1 LDIVNIDYKKLGL
14 SFLVIIGII
23 IFYAVLFFKKD
34 INRIENVPAD
44 LTKIKERGVLRV
56 ITEYNSISYFIYKDQ
71 VVGFDYEIMERFAES
86 IGVRTEYIIAHNHQE
101 MYNFLKQGKGDII
114 ATGLYNTHE
123 AGVAYSIP
131 YRKSEQVLVQRKS
144 GKYFRKSD
152 STSVYYQALKEIRAL
167 DNKDI
172 FLTLNAPYI
181 AQIKAIADTLGFNIN
196 INLISDER
204 SIEDLINAV
213 ADAEI
218 DYTIADK
225 DLALNNNAFLGNL
238 DLSIQF
244 GKEKDLH
251 YATRKSS
258 KELQI
263 ILNEWLSHFIKS
275 NEYKSIFGKYFKFD
289 KKFIDSFDEQEYLTK
304 GQISV
309 YDNIIQYF
317 AKSINW
323 DWRLVAALMYQES
336 KFDPNATSWAGAKG
350 LMQVMPGTAHQMGL
364 NTGLY
369 QPEQNIQVG
378 TKYLQYLEQFWKDI
392 PDFTQKIKFILA
404 SYNAGVGHIQD
415 AARLAKK
422 YGYSDTEWDGN
433 VEYFILYK
441 SNPKFYNDR
450 VVKYGYARGNETFNY
465 VRNIVKKYFYYTEN
479 INDSTNTVFALQQ
492 KDLIPFNGI
501 DGVYN
506 PSVGLLQERVRKELF
521 VSRKLFE
528 QNQDL
533 IPKKTI
539 NNPFDKE
546 PNELFKQKEATKK
559 LFENKNTLF
568 RKNDTI
574 SNQQLIIN
582 DDNTINELK
591 PR

>member
-1 LDIVNIDYKKLGL
+1 MNIDYKKIGL
-14 SFLVIIGII
+14 SLLVIVVII
-23 IFYAVLFFKKD
+23 AFYAISFIKKD
-34 INRIENVPAD
+34 KQSDAVINFD
-44 LTKIKERGVLRV
+44 LTKIKERGILRV
-56 ITEYNSISYFIYKDQ
+56 ITEYNSISYFIYKDE
-71 VVGFDYEIMERFAES
+71 VAGFDYEIMERFAES

-101 MYNFLKQGKGDII
+101 MYNFLRQGKGDII
-114 ATGLYNTHE
+114 VTGLYKTN
-123 AGVAYSIP
+123 ASGVAYSIP
-131 YRKSEQVLVQRKS
+131 YRKSEQVLVQRKA
-144 GKYFRKSD
+144 GKYIRKSD
-152 STSVYYQALKEIRAL
+152 STTLYFQHINDIKSLEA
-167 DNKDI
+167 KDV
-172 FLTLNAPYI
+172 FLTLNSPYI
-181 AQIKAIADTLGFNIN
+181 EQVKHLADTLGFNVN
-196 INLISDER
+196 INLVSDER

-213 ADAEI
+213 SDAEI
-218 DYTIADK
+218 DFTVADK
-225 DLALNNNAFLGNL
+225 DLALTNNSFLGNL
-238 DLSIQF
+238 DLGIQF
-244 GKEKDLH
+244 GKEKELH

-275 NEYKSIFGKYFKFD
+275 SDYKQIANKYFKFD
-289 KKFIDSFDEQEYLTK
+289 RKIIDQFNETEYLTK

-317 AKSINW
+317 AKGINW

-350 LMQVMPGTAHQMGL
+350 LMQLMPRTARQMGL
-364 NTGLY
+364 HTGLY
-369 QPEQNIQVG
+369 QPEQNVQAG
-378 TKYLQYLEQFWKDI
+378 TKYLKYLEQFWKEV
-392 PDFTQKIKFILA
+392 PDFTQRIKFILA
-404 SYNAGVGHIQD
+404 SYNAGVGHVQD

-450 VVKYGYARGNETFNY
+450 VVKYGYARGSETFNY
-465 VRNIVKKYFYYTEN
+465 VRNIIKKYFYYTDN
-479 INDSTNTVFALQQ
+479 INDSTNLDFALQQ

-521 VSRKLFE
+521 VSKKLFE

-533 IPKKTI
+533 VPLNNK

-546 PNELFKQKEATKK
+546 PNELFKEKNKSKK
-559 LFENKNTLF
+559 LFEQKNNLF
-568 RKNDTI
+568 RKNDTA
-574 SNQQLIIN
+574 NHQQLMIKNENNIN
-582 DDNTINELK
+582 QLK

>member
-1 LDIVNIDYKKLGL
+1 MNIDYKKIGL
-14 SFLVIIGII
+14 SLMVIVVIIA
-23 IFYAVLFFKKD
+23 FYAISFIKKD
-34 INRIENVPAD
+34 KQSVAVNNFD
-44 LTKIKERGVLRV
+44 LTKIKERGILRV
-56 ITEYNSISYFIYKDQ
+56 ITEYNSISYFIYKDE
-71 VVGFDYEIMERFAES
+71 VAGFDYEIMERFAES

-101 MYNFLKQGKGDII
+101 MYNFLRQGKGDII
-114 ATGLYNTHE
+114 ATGLYQTNE
-123 AGVAYSIP
+123 SGVAYSIP
-131 YRKSEQVLVQRKS
+131 YRKSEQVLVQRKA
-144 GKYFRKSD
+144 GKYTRKSD
-152 STSVYYQALKEIRAL
+152 STTSYYQPIIDIKSLEA
-167 DNKDI
+167 KDV
-172 FLTLNAPYI
+172 FLTLNSPYI
-181 AQIKAIADTLGFNIN
+181 EQVKHLADTLGFNVN
-196 INLISDER
+196 INLVSDER

-218 DYTIADK
+218 DYTVADK
-225 DLALNNNAFLGNL
+225 DLALTNNSFLGNL
-238 DLSIQF
+238 DLGIQF

-275 NEYKSIFGKYFKFD
+275 KDYKQIANKYFKFD
-289 KKFIDSFDEQEYLTK
+289 RKIIDQFNETEYLTK
-304 GQISV
+304 GQISL

-350 LMQVMPGTAHQMGL
+350 LMQLMPGTARQMGL
-364 NTGLY
+364 HTGLY
-369 QPEQNIQVG
+369 QPEQNIQAG
-378 TKYLQYLEQFWKDI
+378 TKYLQYLEQFWKEV
-392 PDFTQKIKFILA
+392 PDFTQRIKFILA

-422 YGYSDTEWDGN
+422 YGYSETEWDGN

-441 SNPKFYNDR
+441 SNPRFYNDR
-450 VVKYGYARGNETFNY
+450 VVKYGYARGSETFNY
-465 VRNIVKKYFYYTEN
+465 VRNIIKKYFYYTDN
-479 INDSTNTVFALQQ
+479 INDSTNLDFAPQQ

-521 VSRKLFE
+521 VSKKLFE

-533 IPKKTI
+533 VPLNKK
-539 NNPFDKE
+539 NNPFDKA
-546 PNELFKQKEATKK
+546 PNELFKEKGKSKK
-559 LFENKNTLF
+559 LFEQKSTLF
-568 RKNDTI
+568 RKNDTL
-574 SNQQLIIN
+574 SNQQLMIKNESKIN
-582 DDNTINELK
+582 QLE

>member
-1 LDIVNIDYKKLGL
+1 MNIDYKKIGL
-14 SFLVIIGII
+14 SILVIVVII
-23 IFYAVLFFKKD
+23 AFYAISFIKKD
-34 INRIENVPAD
+34 KQSVAVISFD
-44 LTKIKERGVLRV
+44 LTKIKERGILRV
-56 ITEYNSISYFIYKDQ
+56 ITEYNSISYFIYKDE
-71 VVGFDYEIMERFAES
+71 VAGFDYEIMERFAES

-101 MYNFLKQGKGDII
+101 MYNFLRQGKGDII
-114 ATGLYNTHE
+114 ATGLYQTNE
-123 AGVAYSIP
+123 SGVAYSIP
-131 YRKSEQVLVQRKS
+131 YRKSEQVLVQRKA
-144 GKYFRKSD
+144 GKYIRKSD
-152 STSVYYQALKEIRAL
+152 SITSYYQPIVDIKSLEA
-167 DNKDI
+167 KDV
-172 FLTLNAPYI
+172 FLTLNSPYI
-181 AQIKAIADTLGFNIN
+181 EQLKHLADTLGFNVN
-196 INLISDER
+196 INLVSDER

-218 DYTIADK
+218 DYTVADK
-225 DLALNNNAFLGNL
+225 DLALTNNSFLGNL
-238 DLSIQF
+238 DLGIQF

-275 NEYKSIFGKYFKFD
+275 SDYKQIANKYFKFD
-289 KKFIDSFDEQEYLTK
+289 RKIIDQFNETEYLTK
-304 GQISV
+304 GQISL

-350 LMQVMPGTAHQMGL
+350 LMQLMPGTARQMGL
-364 NTGLY
+364 HTGLY
-369 QPEQNIQVG
+369 QPEQNIQAG
-378 TKYLQYLEQFWKDI
+378 TKYLQYLEQFWKEV
-392 PDFTQKIKFILA
+392 PDFTQRIKFILA
-404 SYNAGVGHIQD
+404 SYNAGVGHVQD

-441 SNPKFYNDR
+441 SNPRFYNDR
-450 VVKYGYARGNETFNY
+450 VVKYGYARGSETFNY
-465 VRNIVKKYFYYTEN
+465 VRNIIKKYFYYTDN
-479 INDSTNTVFALQQ
+479 INDSTNLDFALQQ

-521 VSRKLFE
+521 VSKKLFE

-533 IPKKTI
+533 VPLNKK
-539 NNPFDKE
+539 NNPFDKA
-546 PNELFKQKEATKK
+546 PNELFKEKGKSKK
-559 LFENKNTLF
+559 LFEQKSTLF
-568 RKNDTI
+568 RKNDTV
-574 SNQQLIIN
+574 SNQQLMIKNESKIN
-582 DDNTINELK
+582 QLE

>member
-1 LDIVNIDYKKLGL
+1 MNIDYKKIGL
-14 SFLVIIGII
+14 SLMVIVVIIA
-23 IFYAVLFFKKD
+23 FYAISFIKKD
-34 INRIENVPAD
+34 KQSVAVNNFD
-44 LTKIKERGVLRV
+44 LTKIKERGILRV
-56 ITEYNSISYFIYKDQ
+56 ITEYNSISYFIYKDE
-71 VVGFDYEIMERFAES
+71 VAGFDYEIMERFAES

-101 MYNFLKQGKGDII
+101 MYNFLRQGKGDII
-114 ATGLYNTHE
+114 ATGLYQTNE
-123 AGVAYSIP
+123 SGVAYSIP
-131 YRKSEQVLVQRKS
+131 YRKSEQVLVQRKA
-144 GKYFRKSD
+144 GKYTRKSD
-152 STSVYYQALKEIRAL
+152 STTSYYQPIIDIKSLEA
-167 DNKDI
+167 KDV
-172 FLTLNAPYI
+172 FLTLNSPYI
-181 AQIKAIADTLGFNIN
+181 EQVKHLADTLGFNVN
-196 INLISDER
+196 INLVSDER

-218 DYTIADK
+218 DYTVADK
-225 DLALNNNAFLGNL
+225 DLALTNNSFLGNL
-238 DLSIQF
+238 DLGIQF

-275 NEYKSIFGKYFKFD
+275 KDYKQIANKYFKFD
-289 KKFIDSFDEQEYLTK
+289 RKIIDQFNETEYLTK
-304 GQISV
+304 GQISL

-350 LMQVMPGTAHQMGL
+350 LMQLMPGTARQMGL
-364 NTGLY
+364 HTGLY
-369 QPEQNIQVG
+369 QPEQNIQAG
-378 TKYLQYLEQFWKDI
+378 TKYLQYLEQFWKEV
-392 PDFTQKIKFILA
+392 PDFTQRIKFILA

-422 YGYSDTEWDGN
+422 YGYSETEWDGN

-441 SNPKFYNDR
+441 SNPRFYNDR
-450 VVKYGYARGNETFNY
+450 VVKYGYARGSETFNY
-465 VRNIVKKYFYYTEN
+465 VRNIIKKYFYYTDN
-479 INDSTNTVFALQQ
+479 INDSTNLDFALQQ

-521 VSRKLFE
+521 VSKKLFE

-533 IPKKTI
+533 VPLNKK
-539 NNPFDKE
+539 NNPFDKA
-546 PNELFKQKEATKK
+546 PNELFKEKGKSKK
-559 LFENKNTLF
+559 LFEQKSTLF
-568 RKNDTI
+568 RKNDTL
-574 SNQQLIIN
+574 SNQQLMIKNESKIN
-582 DDNTINELK
+582 QLE

>member
-1 LDIVNIDYKKLGL
+1 LNIDYKKIGL
-14 SFLVIIGII
+14 SLMVIVVIIA
-23 IFYAVLFFKKD
+23 FYAISFIKKD
-34 INRIENVPAD
+34 KQSVAVNNFD
-44 LTKIKERGVLRV
+44 LTKIKERGILRV
-56 ITEYNSISYFIYKDQ
+56 ITEYNSISYFIYKDE
-71 VVGFDYEIMERFAES
+71 VAGFDYEIMERFAES

-101 MYNFLKQGKGDII
+101 MYNFLRQGKGDII
-114 ATGLYNTHE
+114 ATGLYQTNE
-123 AGVAYSIP
+123 SGVAYSIP
-131 YRKSEQVLVQRKS
+131 YRKSEQVLVQRKA
-144 GKYFRKSD
+144 GKYTRKSD
-152 STSVYYQALKEIRAL
+152 STTSYYQPIIDIKSLEA
-167 DNKDI
+167 KDV
-172 FLTLNAPYI
+172 FLTLNSPYI
-181 AQIKAIADTLGFNIN
+181 EQVKHLADTLGFNVN
-196 INLISDER
+196 INLVSDER

-218 DYTIADK
+218 DYTVADK
-225 DLALNNNAFLGNL
+225 DLALTNNSFLGNL
-238 DLSIQF
+238 DLGIQF

-275 NEYKSIFGKYFKFD
+275 KDYKQIANKYFKFD
-289 KKFIDSFDEQEYLTK
+289 RKIIDQFNETEYLTK
-304 GQISV
+304 GQISL

-350 LMQVMPGTAHQMGL
+350 LMQLMPGTARQMGL
-364 NTGLY
+364 HTGLY
-369 QPEQNIQVG
+369 QPEQNIQAG
-378 TKYLQYLEQFWKDI
+378 TKYLQYLEQFWKEV
-392 PDFTQKIKFILA
+392 PDFTQRIKFILA

-422 YGYSDTEWDGN
+422 YGYSETEWDGN

-441 SNPKFYNDR
+441 SNPRFYNDR
-450 VVKYGYARGNETFNY
+450 VVKYGYARGSETFNY
-465 VRNIVKKYFYYTEN
+465 VRNIIKKYFYYTDN
-479 INDSTNTVFALQQ
+479 INDSTNLDFALQQ

-521 VSRKLFE
+521 VSKKLFE

-533 IPKKTI
+533 VPLNKK
-539 NNPFDKE
+539 NNPFDKA
-546 PNELFKQKEATKK
+546 PNELFKEKGKSKK
-559 LFENKNTLF
+559 LFEQKSTLF
-568 RKNDTI
+568 RKNDTL
-574 SNQQLIIN
+574 SNQQLMIKNESKIN
-582 DDNTINELK
+582 QLE

>member
-1 LDIVNIDYKKLGL
+1 MNIDYKKIGL
-14 SFLVIIGII
+14 SLLVIVVII
-23 IFYAVLFFKKD
+23 AFYAISFIKKD
-34 INRIENVPAD
+34 KQSDAVINFD
-44 LTKIKERGVLRV
+44 LTKIKERGILRV
-56 ITEYNSISYFIYKDQ
+56 ITEYNSISYFIYKDE
-71 VVGFDYEIMERFAES
+71 VAGFDYEIMERFAES

-101 MYNFLKQGKGDII
+101 MYNFLRQGKGDII
-114 ATGLYNTHE
+114 VTGLYKTN
-123 AGVAYSIP
+123 ASGVAYSIP
-131 YRKSEQVLVQRKS
+131 YRKSEQVLVQRKA
-144 GKYFRKSD
+144 GKYIRKSD
-152 STSVYYQALKEIRAL
+152 STTLYFQHINDIKSLEA
-167 DNKDI
+167 KDV
-172 FLTLNAPYI
+172 FLTLNSPYI
-181 AQIKAIADTLGFNIN
+181 EQLKHLADTLGFNVN
-196 INLISDER
+196 INLVSDER

-213 ADAEI
+213 SDAEI
-218 DYTIADK
+218 DFTVADK
-225 DLALNNNAFLGNL
+225 DLALTNNSFLGNL
-238 DLSIQF
+238 DLGIQF
-244 GKEKDLH
+244 GKEKELH

-275 NEYKSIFGKYFKFD
+275 SDYKQIANKYFKFD
-289 KKFIDSFDEQEYLTK
+289 RKIIDQFNETEYLTK

-317 AKSINW
+317 AKGINW

-350 LMQVMPGTAHQMGL
+350 LMQLMPGTARQMGL
-364 NTGLY
+364 HTGLY
-369 QPEQNIQVG
+369 QPEQNVQAG
-378 TKYLQYLEQFWKDI
+378 TKYLKYLEQFWKEV
-392 PDFTQKIKFILA
+392 PDFTQRIKFILA
-404 SYNAGVGHIQD
+404 SYNAGVGHVQD

-450 VVKYGYARGNETFNY
+450 VVKYGYARGSETFNY
-465 VRNIVKKYFYYTEN
+465 VRNIIKKYFYYTDN
-479 INDSTNTVFALQQ
+479 INDSTNLDFALQQ

-506 PSVGLLQERVRKELF
+506 PSVGLLQERIRKELF
-521 VSRKLFE
+521 VSKKLFE

-533 IPKKTI
+533 VPLNNK

-546 PNELFKQKEATKK
+546 PNELFKEKNKSKK
-559 LFENKNTLF
+559 LFEQKNNLF
-568 RKNDTI
+568 RKNDTA
-574 SNQQLIIN
+574 NHQQLMIKNENNIN
-582 DDNTINELK
+582 QLK

>member
-1 LDIVNIDYKKLGL
+1 MNIDYKKIGL
-14 SFLVIIGII
+14 SLLVIVVII
-23 IFYAVLFFKKD
+23 AFYAISFIKKD
-34 INRIENVPAD
+34 KQSDAVINFD
-44 LTKIKERGVLRV
+44 LTKIKERGILRV
-56 ITEYNSISYFIYKDQ
+56 ITEYNSISYFIYKDE
-71 VVGFDYEIMERFAES
+71 VAGFDYEIMERFAES

-101 MYNFLKQGKGDII
+101 MYNFLRQGKGDII
-114 ATGLYNTHE
+114 VTGLYKTN
-123 AGVAYSIP
+123 ASGVAYSIP
-131 YRKSEQVLVQRKS
+131 YRKSEQVLVQRKA
-144 GKYFRKSD
+144 GKYIRKSD
-152 STSVYYQALKEIRAL
+152 STTLYFQHINDIKSLEA
-167 DNKDI
+167 KDV
-172 FLTLNAPYI
+172 FLTLNSPYI
-181 AQIKAIADTLGFNIN
+181 EQLKHLADTLGFNVN
-196 INLISDER
+196 INLVSDER

-213 ADAEI
+213 SDAEI
-218 DYTIADK
+218 DFTVADK
-225 DLALNNNAFLGNL
+225 DLALTNNSFLGNL
-238 DLSIQF
+238 DLGIQF
-244 GKEKDLH
+244 GKEKELH

-275 NEYKSIFGKYFKFD
+275 SDYKQIANKYFKFD
-289 KKFIDSFDEQEYLTK
+289 RKIIDQFNETEYLTK

-317 AKSINW
+317 AKGINW

-350 LMQVMPGTAHQMGL
+350 LMQLMPRTARQMGL
-364 NTGLY
+364 HTGLY
-369 QPEQNIQVG
+369 QPEQNVQAG
-378 TKYLQYLEQFWKDI
+378 TKYLKYLEQFWKEV
-392 PDFTQKIKFILA
+392 PDFTQRIKFILA
-404 SYNAGVGHIQD
+404 SYNAGVGHVQD

-450 VVKYGYARGNETFNY
+450 VVKYGYARGSETFNY
-465 VRNIVKKYFYYTEN
+465 VRNIIKKYFYYTDN
-479 INDSTNTVFALQQ
+479 INDSTNLDFALQQ

-521 VSRKLFE
+521 VSKKLFE

-533 IPKKTI
+533 VPLNNK

-546 PNELFKQKEATKK
+546 PNELFKEKNKSKK
-559 LFENKNTLF
+559 LFEQKNNLF
-568 RKNDTI
+568 RKNDTA
-574 SNQQLIIN
+574 NHQQLMIKNENNIN
-582 DDNTINELK
+582 QLK

>member
-1 LDIVNIDYKKLGL
+1 MNIDYKKIGL
-14 SFLVIIGII
+14 SLMVIVVIIA
-23 IFYAVLFFKKD
+23 FYAISFIKKD
-34 INRIENVPAD
+34 KQSVAVNNFD
-44 LTKIKERGVLRV
+44 LTKIKERGILRV
-56 ITEYNSISYFIYKDQ
+56 ITEYNSISYFIYKDE
-71 VVGFDYEIMERFAES
+71 VAGFDYEIMERFAES

-101 MYNFLKQGKGDII
+101 MYNFLRQGKGDII
-114 ATGLYNTHE
+114 ATGLYQTNE
-123 AGVAYSIP
+123 SGVAYSIP
-131 YRKSEQVLVQRKS
+131 YRKSEQVLVQRKA
-144 GKYFRKSD
+144 GKYTRKSD
-152 STSVYYQALKEIRAL
+152 STTSYYQPIIDIKSLEA
-167 DNKDI
+167 KDV
-172 FLTLNAPYI
+172 FLTLNSPYI
-181 AQIKAIADTLGFNIN
+181 EQVKHLADTLGFNVN
-196 INLISDER
+196 INLVSDER

-218 DYTIADK
+218 DYTVADK
-225 DLALNNNAFLGNL
+225 DLALTNNSFLGNL
-238 DLSIQF
+238 DLGIQF

-275 NEYKSIFGKYFKFD
+275 KDYKQIANKYFKFD
-289 KKFIDSFDEQEYLTK
+289 RKIIDQFNETEYLTK
-304 GQISV
+304 GQISL

-350 LMQVMPGTAHQMGL
+350 LMQLMPGTARQMGL
-364 NTGLY
+364 HTGLY
-369 QPEQNIQVG
+369 QPEQNIQAG
-378 TKYLQYLEQFWKDI
+378 TKYLQYLEQFWKEV
-392 PDFTQKIKFILA
+392 PDFTQRIKFILA

-422 YGYSDTEWDGN
+422 YGYSETEWDGN

-441 SNPKFYNDR
+441 SNPRFYNDR
-450 VVKYGYARGNETFNY
+450 VVKYGYARGSETFNY
-465 VRNIVKKYFYYTEN
+465 VRNIIKKYFYYTDN
-479 INDSTNTVFALQQ
+479 INDSTNLDFALQQ

-533 IPKKTI
+533 VPLNKK
-539 NNPFDKE
+539 NNPFDKA
-546 PNELFKQKEATKK
+546 PNELFKEKGKSKK
-559 LFENKNTLF
+559 LFEQKSTLF
-568 RKNDTI
+568 RKNDTL
-574 SNQQLIIN
+574 SNQQLMIKNESKIN
-582 DDNTINELK
+582 QLE

>member
-1 LDIVNIDYKKLGL
+1 
-14 SFLVIIGII
+14 F
-23 IFYAVLFFKKD
+23 
-34 INRIENVPAD
+34 NV
-44 LTKIKERGVLRV
+44 
-56 ITEYNSISYFIYKDQ
+56 
-71 VVGFDYEIMERFAES
+71 
-86 IGVRTEYIIAHNHQE
+86 
-101 MYNFLKQGKGDII
+101 
-114 ATGLYNTHE
+114 
-123 AGVAYSIP
+123 
-131 YRKSEQVLVQRKS
+131 
-144 GKYFRKSD
+144 
-152 STSVYYQALKEIRAL
+152 
-167 DNKDI
+167 
-172 FLTLNAPYI
+172 
-181 AQIKAIADTLGFNIN
+181 N
-196 INLISDER
+196 INLVSDER

-213 ADAEI
+213 SDAEI
-218 DYTIADK
+218 DFTVADK
-225 DLALNNNAFLGNL
+225 DLALTNNSFLGNL
-238 DLSIQF
+238 DLGIQF
-244 GKEKDLH
+244 GKEKELH

-275 NEYKSIFGKYFKFD
+275 SDYKQIANKYFKFD
-289 KKFIDSFDEQEYLTK
+289 RKIIDQFNETEYLTK

-317 AKSINW
+317 AKGINW

-350 LMQVMPGTAHQMGL
+350 LMQLMPRTARQMGL
-364 NTGLY
+364 HTGLY
-369 QPEQNIQVG
+369 QPEQNVQAG
-378 TKYLQYLEQFWKDI
+378 TKYLKYLEQFWKEV
-392 PDFTQKIKFILA
+392 PDFTQRIKFILA
-404 SYNAGVGHIQD
+404 SYNAGVGHVQD

-450 VVKYGYARGNETFNY
+450 VVKYGYARGSETFNY
-465 VRNIVKKYFYYTEN
+465 VRNIIKKYFYYTDN
-479 INDSTNTVFALQQ
+479 INDSTNLDFALQQ

-521 VSRKLFE
+521 VSKKLFE

-533 IPKKTI
+533 VPLNNK

-546 PNELFKQKEATKK
+546 PNELFKEKNKSKK
-559 LFENKNTLF
+559 LFEQKNNLF
-568 RKNDTI
+568 RKNDTA
-574 SNQQLIIN
+574 NHQQLMIKNENNIN
-582 DDNTINELK
+582 QLK

>member
-1 LDIVNIDYKKLGL
+1 MNIDYKKIGL
-14 SFLVIIGII
+14 SLLVIVVII
-23 IFYAVLFFKKD
+23 AFYAISFIKKD
-34 INRIENVPAD
+34 KQSDAVINFD
-44 LTKIKERGVLRV
+44 LTKIKERGILRV
-56 ITEYNSISYFIYKDQ
+56 ITEYNSISYFIYKDE
-71 VVGFDYEIMERFAES
+71 VAGFDYEIMERFAES

-101 MYNFLKQGKGDII
+101 MYNFLRQGKGDII
-114 ATGLYNTHE
+114 VTGLYKTN
-123 AGVAYSIP
+123 ASGVAYSIP
-131 YRKSEQVLVQRKS
+131 YRKSEQVLVQRKA
-144 GKYFRKSD
+144 GKYIRKSD
-152 STSVYYQALKEIRAL
+152 STTLYFQHINDIRSLEA
-167 DNKDI
+167 KDV
-172 FLTLNAPYI
+172 FLTLNSPYI
-181 AQIKAIADTLGFNIN
+181 EQLKHLADTLGFNVN
-196 INLISDER
+196 INLVSDER

-213 ADAEI
+213 SDAEI
-218 DYTIADK
+218 DFTVADK
-225 DLALNNNAFLGNL
+225 DLALTNNSFLGNL
-238 DLSIQF
+238 DLGIQF
-244 GKEKDLH
+244 GKEKELH

-275 NEYKSIFGKYFKFD
+275 SDYKQIANKYFKFD
-289 KKFIDSFDEQEYLTK
+289 RKIIDQFNETEYLTK

-317 AKSINW
+317 AKGINW

-350 LMQVMPGTAHQMGL
+350 LMQLMPGTARQMGL
-364 NTGLY
+364 HTGLY
-369 QPEQNIQVG
+369 QPEQNVQAG
-378 TKYLQYLEQFWKDI
+378 TKYLKYLEQFWKEV
-392 PDFTQKIKFILA
+392 PDFTQRIKFILA
-404 SYNAGVGHIQD
+404 SYNAGVGHVQD

-450 VVKYGYARGNETFNY
+450 VVKYGYARGSETFNY
-465 VRNIVKKYFYYTEN
+465 VRNIIKKYFYYTDN
-479 INDSTNTVFALQQ
+479 INDSTNLDFALQQ

-521 VSRKLFE
+521 VSKKLFE

-533 IPKKTI
+533 VPLNNK

-546 PNELFKQKEATKK
+546 PNELFKEKNKSKK
-559 LFENKNTLF
+559 LFEQKNNLF
-568 RKNDTI
+568 RKNDTA
-574 SNQQLIIN
+574 NHQQLMIKNENNIN
-582 DDNTINELK
+582 QLK

>member
-1 LDIVNIDYKKLGL
+1 MVIV
-14 SFLVIIGII
+14 VIIA
-23 IFYAVLFFKKD
+23 FYAISFIKKD
-34 INRIENVPAD
+34 KQSVAVNNFD
-44 LTKIKERGVLRV
+44 LTKIKERGILRV
-56 ITEYNSISYFIYKDQ
+56 ITEYNSISYFIYKDE
-71 VVGFDYEIMERFAES
+71 VAGFDYEIMERFAES

-101 MYNFLKQGKGDII
+101 MYNFLRQGKGDII
-114 ATGLYNTHE
+114 ATGLYQTNE
-123 AGVAYSIP
+123 SGVAYSIP
-131 YRKSEQVLVQRKS
+131 YRKSEQVLVQRKA
-144 GKYFRKSD
+144 GKYTRKSD
-152 STSVYYQALKEIRAL
+152 STTSYYQPIIDIKSLEA
-167 DNKDI
+167 KDV
-172 FLTLNAPYI
+172 FLTLNSPYI
-181 AQIKAIADTLGFNIN
+181 EQVKHLADTLGFNVN
-196 INLISDER
+196 INLVSDER

-218 DYTIADK
+218 DYTVADK
-225 DLALNNNAFLGNL
+225 DLALTNNSFLGNL
-238 DLSIQF
+238 DLGIQF

-275 NEYKSIFGKYFKFD
+275 KDYKQIANKYFKFD
-289 KKFIDSFDEQEYLTK
+289 RKIIDQFNETEYLTK
-304 GQISV
+304 GQISL

-350 LMQVMPGTAHQMGL
+350 LMQLMPGTARQMGL
-364 NTGLY
+364 HTGLY
-369 QPEQNIQVG
+369 QPEQNIQAG
-378 TKYLQYLEQFWKDI
+378 TKYLQYLEQFWKEV
-392 PDFTQKIKFILA
+392 PDFTQRIKFILA

-422 YGYSDTEWDGN
+422 YGYSETEWDGN

-441 SNPKFYNDR
+441 SNPRFYNDR
-450 VVKYGYARGNETFNY
+450 VVKYGYARGSETFNY
-465 VRNIVKKYFYYTEN
+465 VRNIIKKYFYYTDN
-479 INDSTNTVFALQQ
+479 INDSTNLDFALQQ

-521 VSRKLFE
+521 VSKKLFE

-533 IPKKTI
+533 VPLNKK
-539 NNPFDKE
+539 NNPFDKA
-546 PNELFKQKEATKK
+546 PNELFKEKGKSKK
-559 LFENKNTLF
+559 LFEQKSTLF
-568 RKNDTI
+568 RKNDTL
-574 SNQQLIIN
+574 SNQQLMIKNESKIN
-582 DDNTINELK
+582 QLE